1 VPPRERVGYDRS
13 MSTRRRLLL
22 LVLPLILGTPLAA
35 RSAAADPVTIRSG
48 YTVLVSGFSPLL
60 LETKDLMQNFG
71 TSYVLE
77 PRHFQSTSLELT
89 ALASGEADIVSLGY
103 STLAVAVLNAHLDD
117 VRAVADAN
125 QDGAE
130 GHRSVSFMVLNDGG
144 IAKPEDLKG
153 KVIATNGAG
162 GAFDVAMRWML
173 HQHGLDD
180 KRDYTAIETD
190 YANMPAMLLSRK
202 AALVT
207 GANPWARSPD
217 MQAKAH
223 VLFSTADALG
233 PSQMTIQAA
242 RAGFIAAHRAAMV
255 DFFADMMRVIRWFRD
270 PANHEAAVAIAAN
283 LTKQSAAGLAPFLFT
298 KEDSYVDPKLKPN
311 LDSLQK
317 NIAVMKA
324 LGFISGDVPVKH
336 YADLSLVE
344 EAAKRLPEPQ
354 PY

>member
-1 VPPRERVGYDRS
+1 MPVGKGLFRFVFAIATAALS
-13 MSTRRRLLL
+13 AVVARLG
-22 LVLPLILGTPLAA
+22 VAE
-35 RSAAADPVTIRSG
+35 PVTIRSG
-48 YTVLVSGFSPLL
+48 YTVMVSGFSPLL
-60 LETKDLMQNFG
+60 LEKKDLMRHFG
-71 TSYVLE
+71 QSYVLE

-103 STLAVAVLNAHLDD
+103 STLAVAVLNARLED
-117 VRAVADAN
+117 VRVVADAN

-130 GHRSVSFMVLNDGG
+130 GHRSVSFMVLNDSG

-217 MQAKAH
+217 MLAKAH
-223 VLFSTADALG
+223 LLFTAADALG
-233 PSQMTIQAA
+233 PSQMTIQAS

-255 DFFADMMRVIRWFRD
+255 DFCEDMMRVIRWFRD
-270 PANHEAAVAIAAN
+270 PANHDAAVAVAAN
-283 LTKQSAAGLAPFLFT
+283 LTKQPAAGLAPFLFT
-298 KEDSYVDPKLKPN
+298 KEDSYVDPRLEPN
-311 LDSLQK
+311 LAS
-317 NIAVMKA
+317 
-324 LGFISGDVPVKH
+324 
-336 YADLSLVE
+336 
-344 EAAKRLPEPQ
+344 
-354 PY
+354 

>member
-1 VPPRERVGYDRS
+1 
-13 MSTRRRLLL
+13 LL
-22 LVLPLILGTPLAA
+22 IAIAA
-35 RSAAADPVTIRSG
+35 IALWTSGASADPVTIRSG
-48 YTVLVSGFSPLL
+48 FTVMVSGFSPLL
-60 LETKDLMQNFG
+60 IEKKDIMRHFG
-71 TSYVLE
+71 QSYVLE

-103 STLAVAVLNAHLDD
+103 STIAVAVLNAHLED
-117 VRAVADAN
+117 VRVVADAN

-130 GHRSVSFMVLNDGG
+130 GHKSVPFMVLNDGG
-144 IAKPEDLKG
+144 ITRVEDLKG

-180 KRDYTAIETD
+180 KRDYNAVESD
-190 YANMPAMLLSRK
+190 YANMPAMLLSGK

-223 VLFSTADALG
+223 VLFTAADAFG
-233 PSQMTIQAA
+233 PSQMTIQAS

-255 DFFADMMRVIRWFRD
+255 DFFEDMMRAIRWFRD
-270 PANHEAAVAIAAN
+270 PENHDAAVTIAAN
-283 LTKQSAAGLAPFLFT
+283 LTKQSAAAISPILFT
-298 KEDSYVDPKLKPN
+298 KEDSYVDPKLEPN

-317 NIAVMKA
+317 NIGVMKA
-324 LGFISGDVPVKH
+324 LGFINRDVAVKN
-336 YADLSLVE
+336 YADLSMVE
-344 EAAKRLPEPQ
+344 EAARRLPEPKR
-354 PY
+354 Y

>member
-1 VPPRERVGYDRS
+1 MPVNKASSRFGIAIAAAA
-13 MSTRRRLLL
+13 LLAFAG
-22 LVLPLILGTPLAA
+22 PA
-35 RSAAADPVTIRSG
+35 SADPVTIRSG
-48 YTVLVSGFSPLL
+48 FTVMVSGFSPLL
-60 LETKDLMQNFG
+60 LEKKDIMRHFG
-71 TSYVLE
+71 QSYVLE

-103 STLAVAVLNAHLDD
+103 STIAVAILNAHLED
-117 VRAVADAN
+117 VRVVADAN

-130 GHRSVSFMVLNDGG
+130 GHRSVSFFVLNDAG
-144 IAKPEDLKG
+144 IARVEDLKG

-180 KRDYTAIETD
+180 KRDYNAVESD
-190 YANMPAMLLSRK
+190 YANMPAMLLSGK

-223 VLFSTADALG
+223 VLFTAADALG

-255 DFFADMMRVIRWFRD
+255 DFFEDMMRVIRWYRD
-270 PANHEAAVAIAAN
+270 PANHDAAVTIAAN
-283 LTKQSAAGLAPFLFT
+283 LTKQSAAAISPILFT
-298 KEDSYVDPKLKPN
+298 KEDSYVDPKLEPN

-317 NIAVMKA
+317 NIGVMKA
-324 LGFISGDVPVKH
+324 LGFINRDVEVKK

-344 EAAKRLPEPQ
+344 EAAKRLPEP
-354 PY
+354 PKY

>member
-1 VPPRERVGYDRS
+1 MPVNKDLSRFVFAIAAAG
-13 MSTRRRLLL
+13 LLAF
-22 LVLPLILGTPLAA
+22 AA

-48 YTVLVSGFSPLL
+48 YTVMVSGFSPLL
-60 LETKDLMQNFG
+60 LEKKDLMQHFG
-71 TSYVLE
+71 KSYVLE

-103 STLAVAVLNAHLDD
+103 STLAVAVLNAHLED
-117 VRAVADAN
+117 VRVVADAN

-130 GHRSVSFMVLNDGG
+130 GHRSVSFMVLNDGD
-144 IAKPEDLKG
+144 IARVEDLKG

-217 MQAKAH
+217 MRAKAH
-223 VLFSTADALG
+223 VLFSAADALG
-233 PSQMTIQAA
+233 PSQMTIQAS
-242 RAGFIAAHRAAMV
+242 RAGFVAAHRAAMV
-255 DFFADMMRVIRWFRD
+255 DFFEDMMRVIRWFRD
-270 PANHEAAVAIAAN
+270 PANHDAAVTIAAT
-283 LTKQSAAGLAPFLFT
+283 LTKQPAAGLAPILFT
-298 KEDSYVDPKLKPN
+298 KEDSYVDPKLEPN

-317 NIAVMKA
+317 NIGVMKA
-324 LGFISGDVPVKH
+324 LGFINADVAVRK
-336 YADLSLVE
+336 YADLTLVE
-344 EAAKRLPEPQ
+344 EAAKRLPEPVK
-354 PY
+354 Y